1 MKKVGEISW
10 KTGIYNQTMKYNYN
24 FSGEI
29 SWDTAYQMEGSPVQK
44 KVKVVICVCVGGG
57 GREDNSKPFNVANAG
72 MLSGKGWCHSYFLF
86 LLQIFVGSPMYLI
99 IEG

>member
-44 KVKVVICVCVGGG
+44 KVKVVICVCVCGGEA
-57 GREDNSKPFNVANAG
+57 GRTIV
-72 MLSGKGWCHSYFLF
+72 
-86 LLQIFVGSPMYLI
+86 SPLVWPMQAC
-99 IEG
+99 

>member
-1 MKKVGEISW
+1 MGYSISDGGITCTKKG
-10 KTGIYNQTMKYNYN
+10 K
-24 FSGEI
+24 SGNL
-29 SWDTAYQMEGSPVQK
+29 
-44 KVKVVICVCVGGG
+44 CVCVGGG